1 MKVILKALLLL
12 IILGWALI
20 DHASAQSEPKCNPNI
35 ETCINNN
42 LDYAIN
48 VFIEVDSSA
57 RQGAGRQLSQSNR
70 VNHVPKKS
78 NIRYDLQNRVPKQQI
93 KFVVVLD
100 SVKMVTSK
108 SFGVKIALGEP
119 GDITGTRS
127 IRFNI
132 PHHFEFGKSSEK
144 GKYEAVVHYKN
155 IHKVKRNQI
164 APQLADQAFEEKSC
178 DMKDDGSFTCTGNGN
193 KSLSFTDRGSEAFI
207 DFILEEYDEVINNY
221 IKSYFTDVD
230 PNIEHPET
238 GPGGG

>member
-1 MKVILKALLLL
+1 MKVIQKAFFVLL
-12 IILGWALI
+12 ILGWAFI
-20 DHASAQSEPKCNPNI
+20 NRASAQSKPKCNPII

-42 LDYAIN
+42 LDYDVN
-48 VFIEVDSSA
+48 VFIEVDGSA

-70 VNHVPKKS
+70 VNHVPEKS

-100 SVKMVTSK
+100 SVKMVSSK

-119 GDITGTRS
+119 GDITGTRGN

-155 IHKVKRNQI
+155 LHKVKRNQI
-164 APQLADQAFEEKSC
+164 APQLADQVFEERSC

-193 KSLSFTDRGSEAFI
+193 KSLNFTARDSEAFI
-207 DFILEEYDEVINNY
+207 DFILEEYDEEIDNY

-238 GPGGG
+238 GP